1 MSGDNLNPDPVD
13 VEVGARLRS
22 FRLARGLSQTGLGD
36 AVGIT
41 FQQVQKYERG
51 HNRISASR
59 LCNMAKA
66 LKISPVD
73 LFPPS
78 ELGREQD
85 ALALSLRVTSDL
97 REIVELV
104 AAMPPKRQAWVARI
118 VRIFAEGEE

>member
-1 MSGDNLNPDPVD
+1 MSGESPTPDPID
-13 VEVGARLRS
+13 VEVGQRLRS
-22 FRLARGLSQTGLGD
+22 FRLARGLSQTSLAE

-51 HNRISASR
+51 NNRISASR

-73 LFPPS
+73 LLPPS

-85 ALALSLRVTSDL
+85 AVALSLGVTSDL
-97 REIVELV
+97 REIVELI
-104 AAMPPKRQAWVARI
+104 AAMPQKRQAWVARI
-118 VRIFAEGEE
+118 VKIFAEGEG